1 MTINAKVPTTITMVT
16 TMSISK
22 IDVPD
27 WDLVLG
33 DRIRLWK
40 TLWNDQCDGGSNHE
54 QGREDGWTRSSMARM
69 MPVLY
74 VAKKNGGYS
83 RKSGRSSR
91 NGRRASGAACF
102 GFFTQSGK
110 RGRRILRA
118 GSAHAV
124 AIDRIQGIILSSSR
138 SQGLRELS

>member
-1 MTINAKVPTTITMVT
+1 MFPIGIWFWEIAFVCGRPCGMTSAMVARTMKKGART
-16 TMSISK
+16 GGPAHLWQERCQSCMSLRK
-22 IDVPD
+22 I
-27 WDLVLG
+27 
-33 DRIRLWK
+33 
-40 TLWNDQCDGGSNHE
+40 GGN
-54 QGREDGWTRSSMARM
+54 
-69 MPVLY
+69 
-74 VAKKNGGYS
+74 S

-110 RGRRILRA
+110 RGRRILRV

-138 SQGLRELS
+138 SQGLRELSSAGHRFGTVSGRNESLHR